1 MKGFSP
7 STFRPGRAGW
17 TGRIAAIFLAG
28 FCLAALPRLGAQV
41 PVWKGAGDG
50 LSSAQHEL
58 EGPWSV
64 SIVRIERTNTMLRL
78 RPMLAFGDRIG
89 LNTLSEQVDLVPRE
103 AGRVLAA
110 INGDFYATE
119 NEVLPGD
126 PRGLLIQEGALV
138 SGPVARDCLWITPDG
153 APRIGTVRSQFTVQ
167 AGDSAPESFLLNT
180 DYDGGESVVY
190 TSAARDAIGEDARR
204 GWIVRPANGSVW
216 PEFGPGRRF
225 EGVVQGRMESG
236 KPGPGP
242 AELLIAPS
250 QELRSLLKPGVRV
263 VVSTAT
269 EPQLAGVR
277 TAIGGGPALV
287 RRGEVLDIRVNKA
300 RERHPRSAL
309 GWNETHL
316 FLVAVDGRQPGHS
329 VGMTLPELAAYL
341 QRIGCTEAVN
351 LDGGG
356 STELILRGR
365 ILNSPCYGH
374 ERRTASGLAVL
385 LSEPKGSGAK
395 SP

>member
-1 MKGFSP
+1 VACLF
-7 STFRPGRAGW
+7 AG
-17 TGRIAAIFLAG
+17 TD
-28 FCLAALPRLGAQV
+28 LGAQA
-41 PVWKGAGDG
+41 PDWRASGDG

-89 LNTLSEQVDLVPRE
+89 LNTLSEQVDLVPSG

-110 INGDFYATE
+110 INGDFYTTE
-119 NEVLPGD
+119 HEVLPGD
-126 PRGLLIQEGALV
+126 PRGLLIQDGLLV
-138 SGPVARDCLWITPDG
+138 SGPVARDCFWVAQDG
-153 APRIGTVRSQFTVQ
+153 TPRIGTVRSRFTVQ
-167 AGDSAPESFLLNT
+167 AGDSAPETFGLNT

-190 TSAARDAIGEDARR
+190 TAAARESLGEDARR
-204 GWIVRPANGSVW
+204 GWIVRPADGKAW

-225 EGVVQGRMESG
+225 EGVVRGRLESG
-236 KPGPGP
+236 RSGPG
-242 AELLIAPS
+242 ADELLLAPS
-250 QELRSLLKPGVRV
+250 QELRPHIKAGARI

-269 EPQLAGVR
+269 DPQLSGVR

-287 RRGEVLDIRVNKA
+287 RQGEVLDIRVNKA

-385 LSEPKGSGAK
+385 LSEPRGSGAK